1 MTPVPLSK
9 LSADSGDSSP
19 NTSNVILED
28 SSSQGTDYIEKQFG
42 WPYVECVVNIYSLRF
57 LKKVITN

>member
-28 SSSQGTDYIEKQFG
+28 SSSQETDYIEKQFG
-42 WPYVECVVNIYSLRF
+42 WPYVECVVNIF
-57 LKKVITN
+57 F